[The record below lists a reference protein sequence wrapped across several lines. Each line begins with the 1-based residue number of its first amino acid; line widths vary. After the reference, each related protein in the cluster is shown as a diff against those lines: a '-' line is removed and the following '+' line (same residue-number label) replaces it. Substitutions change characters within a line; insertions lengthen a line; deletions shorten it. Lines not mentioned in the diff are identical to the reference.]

1 MSARIEQHTKETE
14 LEEQESAVNA
24 GEANSV
30 AEHQSSAVPVIEEI
44 MGFQESAASPPAV
57 PPMEASSL
65 LMALKSAVP
74 LTMVMNT
81 NSHCEMNQT
90 MIAKFR

>member
-14 LEEQESAVNA
+14 LEEHENAVNA

-30 AEHQSSAVPVIEEI
+30 VQHQSSAVTVIEEI
-44 MGFQESAASPPAV
+44 MGFQESAASAPAAPPV
-57 PPMEASSL
+57 EISSV

-81 NSHCEMNQT
+81 NAHCEMN
-90 MIAKFR
+90 